1 MKNKGEAS
9 MNSAKS
15 RNGLKF
21 LREESGQ
28 ALPWISLA
36 MVMMVGMTGFVVD
49 MGRAMVINNRLQAGT
64 QAAALAGAN
73 DLPNNTFANDANTF
87 SSSSWTVNNATVNG
101 DNYSGMMPNVTT
113 NVAGYCST
121 FVANTLGI
129 ACVPTS
135 TGSAKINAM
144 VVTQTVTM
152 PTTFMRLLGIPS
164 ITFTSTATAAWKG
177 SARLPYN
184 LAVILDATG
193 SMNALDS
200 GNDGCNSSAAFACAL
215 SGVQSLLTNLTP
227 CAAGGGC
234 TTSSVGLDEVALYA
248 FPGLSN
254 TSAVSDDVNCNAQIA
269 APNVTYTSDGGF
281 GENDSNV
288 YYGFPGSSTG
298 TTLLPNPPYYQ
309 IVGFSDDYKTSTGAL
324 SSSSNLVKAI
334 GGAGES
340 NCKYISSGTY
350 YKEYGAGQ
358 VSPWAGIQAAG
369 GADTY
374 YAGIIYQAQ
383 SDLYSQYTTRLNNGQ
398 QTQNVMVLLSDGDA
412 NTSGSGTDLGGEVMS
427 NGSPVCQTKSRN
439 GTCTSYLEANTVSSG
454 VYPSYNDPCQQAVTA
469 AQAAT
474 NGTYP
479 SKNSGTAKT
488 TVYTVAF
495 GAETTGCS
503 EMPPCT
509 TMQEMASSYIT
520 TPSNP
525 DTDFYSDYLNTATGN
540 ADTSCTSSNGITNIP
555 EIFENIA
562 LTLQSSKLIQT
573 GPGCTATSNGTT
585 TGTCN

>member
-1 MKNKGEAS
+1 MKNKGEGR

-15 RNGLKF
+15 STGLKF

-73 DLPNNTFANDANTF
+73 DLPNNTFANDANAY
-87 SSSSWTVNNATVNG
+87 SSSANN
-101 DNYSGMMPNVTT
+101 DNYSSFMPNVVTD
-113 NVAGYCST
+113 VAGYCSS

-129 ACVPTS
+129 ACQPTS

-184 LAVILDATG
+184 VAVILDATG
-193 SMNALDS
+193 SMNAQDT
-200 GNDGCNSSAAFACAL
+200 GNDGCNSTAAFACAL
-215 SGVQSLLTNLTP
+215 TGVQSLLTNLTP

-234 TTSSVGLDEVALYA
+234 TSSSVGLDQVALYV

-254 TSAVSDDVNCNAQIA
+254 TQAATDDVNCNAQIA
-269 APNVTYTSDGGF
+269 APNVTYTNDGGF

-288 YYGFPGSSTG
+288 YFGFPGTSTG
-298 TTLLPNPPYYQ
+298 DTVTPQPSAPIYQ
-309 IVGFSDDYKTSTGAL
+309 LVTFSDDYKTSTGAL

-350 YKEYGAGQ
+350 YKEYGAGK

-374 YAGIIYQAQ
+374 YASIIYQAQ
-383 SDLYSQYTTRLNNGQ
+383 SDLYTQYTTRLNAGQ
-398 QTQNVMVLLSDGDA
+398 QTQNIIVLLSDGDA
-412 NTSGSGTDLGGEVMS
+412 NMTDGTNLGGEVMK
-427 NGSPVCQTKSRN
+427 NGSPQQYCTGSGRNQTCSDITPN
-439 GTCTSYLEANTVSSG
+439 QVTSG
-454 VYPSYNDPCQQAVTA
+454 VFPSWEDPCQQAVTA

-474 NGTYP
+474 NGTFP
-479 SKNSGTAKT
+479 SSNSGTAKT

-495 GAETTGCS
+495 GAETKGCN
-503 EMPPCT
+503 ELDPCD
-509 TMQEMASSYIT
+509 TMKEMASSYTT
-520 TPSNP
+520 TPNTP
-525 DTDFYSDYLNTATGN
+525 DTDFYSDDLATQNGST
-540 ADTSCTSSNGITNIP
+540 DTSCTSGNGITNIQ
-555 EIFENIA
+555 EIFQNIA

-573 GPGCTATSNGTT
+573 GPGCTATNNGTT